1 MRCVIKGLYCTCFNS
16 ISVNDEVEDIG
27 PYLEDTQIDRS
38 DSPIR
43 SGEMKDVS
51 LNDKMEDEASS
62 EDNHALNEENHALNE
77 DDHALKEDDH
87 ALKEDD
93 HALKED
99 DHALNE
105 DDLALNEDENDRT
118 LKEAD
123 YALDED
129 DHAFDAHD
137 DHASNGDDQ
146 TSNED
151 DYEKETLR
159 SETESSLSPDGVKRE
174 MDKVL
179 DIFDEEDGVVEMV
192 SDDSDSD
199 EQASLESSTSVIS
212 IKQETKMT
220 LSDKTSTEKLHCKKD
235 LVNSPT
241 TSEQGDIDIKDE
253 QDSFDIL
260 SLEKHVKESSN
271 LDLESDEDQPVD
283 KHSISIFPKSVK
295 LSDTHNNTE
304 TVSGIELDG
313 FQNLK
318 DTGASS
324 GNSKSIDV
332 NCEESS
338 RILHN
343 TETQENT
350 CTDKFAHSNQDAQS
364 DTTKTSDR
372 TENET
377 ESVVILDSPSCES
390 EHVDKIPTFISE
402 TEEKSHTV
410 NSQTDKECLSENDE
424 SDVEIVDEYNVN
436 DPYAEEKDSHDTYSS
451 HYLDYEDTTFSSQN
465 LDREQYSA
473 GDTLEIDDENDPQLN
488 SQDLSQ
494 PDEYETEISST
505 LSSSFDIKAPV
516 SIMKESVK
524 APSVKLVKPRE
535 YKSQKNKSSNNL
547 KGENLDLIEMY
558 VEPDSTLYLEDTT
571 DVSSSGR
578 NEIIVLSDSE

>member
-1 MRCVIKGLYCTCFNS
+1 M
-16 ISVNDEVEDIG
+16 
-27 PYLEDTQIDRS
+27 P
-38 DSPIR
+38 
-43 SGEMKDVS
+43 
-51 LNDKMEDEASS
+51 LNDKMEDEAV
-62 EDNHALNEENHALNE
+62 NEENHAVNEDNHVLNE
-77 DDHALKEDDH
+77 DDHALNEDEH
-87 ALKEDD
+87 SLN
-93 HALKED
+93 ED

-105 DDLALNEDENDRT
+105 DDLALNEDDLALNEDNHALNEKDRT

-123 YALDED
+123 YASDED
-129 DHAFDAHD
+129 DHAFDADDDVD

-151 DYEKETLR
+151 DCEKETLR

-179 DIFDEEDGVVEMV
+179 DIFDEEDGVVEII

-199 EQASLESSTSVIS
+199 EQASLESSTSVFS
-212 IKQETKMT
+212 IKQETKMN
-220 LSDKTSTEKLHCKKD
+220 LSDETSTEKLHCKKD
-235 LVNSPT
+235 LVNSPI

-253 QDSFDIL
+253 QGSCEIL
-260 SLEKHVKESSN
+260 SLEKHEKESSN
-271 LDLESDEDQPVD
+271 IDLSSDEGQPGD
-283 KHSISIFPKSVK
+283 KHSISIFPKSVEH
-295 LSDTHNNTE
+295 SDTHNNTE
-304 TVSGIELDG
+304 TVSGIELNG
-313 FQNLK
+313 FKNLK

-324 GNSKSIDV
+324 GNSKSGNV
-332 NCEESS
+332 NYEESS
-338 RILHN
+338 RILHI

-350 CTDKFAHSNQDAQS
+350 CTDQFAHSNQDAQS

-390 EHVDKIPTFISE
+390 EHVDKSPTFISE

-410 NSQTDKECLSENDE
+410 NSQTDKECVSENDE
-424 SDVEIVDEYNVN
+424 SDVEIVEEYNVN

-451 HYLDYEDTTFSSQN
+451 NYLDYEDTFSSQN